1 MVTKNIHSHVVNVML
16 PSVVFS
22 AVVGALT
29 GGIVFLFRLVS
40 EHVITLSH
48 TIFAFAKETGWG
60 IPLVVAGAVL
70 AALLVSLCL
79 LYSPH
84 ARGGGIPTAVALLR
98 GLITFKWLRNLIFV
112 FTSALLSY
120 LCGIPLG
127 NDEGPAVQMGAAAG
141 GGVTAMLPQKHRGW
155 ARYLMTGGATAGFA
169 TATGAPISA
178 VLFGLEEAHRRITPL
193 LLMSSLTSVI
203 SGMGVLQLLCN
214 FTGRRELLHLFHFT
228 LTEELPLRLMWIVVP
243 VAVLCGIFAFLFAK
257 CTLSVRTL
265 LHKKLKHVSPFWK
278 LAPVFAVVALIGC
291 FYYDAIGTGHHLIET
306 LVAHREMWY
315 ISLALLLVRAV
326 LVIFANDVG
335 ATGGLFTPLLLFG
348 ALIGS
353 VTSEALIACGWVEE
367 RYFPLLVVVGMASFF
382 SASVRTPLTA
392 AVFSIEVFSGFSN
405 IFPIFFAVIISYV
418 IVEIIGVV
426 SINEIA
432 MEREVHRQHKG
443 KARQTVDVHLV
454 AKAGSFAIG
463 KEPRDILWPAFC
475 HVLSVREGEED
486 EKDSYEGGVIKE
498 NDILRLNFTTYD
510 PEATALELC
519 AILGDQPVYEHA
531 DVTRHDEEHQMSRKV
546 SKHS

>member
-1 MVTKNIHSHVVNVML
+1 MTIRNVRKHVTNIML

-22 AVVGALT
+22 AVVGGIT

-40 EHVITLSH
+40 EYVIELSH
-48 TIFAFAKETGWG
+48 TVFSFAHTHPWSV
-60 IPLVVAGAVL
+60 PLVVAGAIL
-70 AALLVSLCL
+70 AALAVSACL

-84 ARGGGIPTAVALLR
+84 ARGGGIPTAVALMR
-98 GLITFKWLRNLIFV
+98 GLITFQWLRNLIFV

-141 GGVTAMLPQKHRGW
+141 SGLTRLLPRRHAGW
-155 ARYLMTGGATAGFA
+155 ERYLMTGGATAGFA

-178 VLFGLEEAHRRITPL
+178 VLFALEEAHRRITPL
-193 LLMSSLTSVI
+193 LLMSSLTGVI
-203 SGMGVLQLLCN
+203 SGVGMLNLLCHL
-214 FTGRRELLHLFHFT
+214 TGKSELLHLFHFS
-228 LTEELPLRLMWIVVP
+228 LSVKLPVGLVWTVVP
-243 VAVLCGIFAFLFAK
+243 VAILCGLFAFLFAK
-257 CTLSVRTL
+257 ATLLLRTV
-265 LHKKLKHVSPFWK
+265 LHKKLKNVSAFWK
-278 LAPVFAVVALIGC
+278 LAPVFAAVALIGC
-291 FYYDAIGTGHHLIET
+291 FYYESVGTGHHLIEN
-306 LVAHREMWY
+306 LIAHREVWY
-315 ISLALLLVRAV
+315 VSLSLLLLRAV
-326 LVIFANDVG
+326 LVILSNDVG
-335 ATGGLFTPLLLFG
+335 ATGGLFTPLLVFG

-353 VTSEALIACGWVEE
+353 ISAEAFVGMGIMDE
-367 RYFPLLVVVGMASFF
+367 RYFPLLVVIGMASFF

-405 IFPIFFAVIISYV
+405 ILPIFLAVIISYL
-418 IVEIIGVV
+418 IVEIIGVT

-432 MEREVHRQHKG
+432 MEREIHRQHKG
-443 KARQTVDVHLV
+443 KTRKTVDVHLV
-454 AKAGSFAIG
+454 AKPGAFAIG

-486 EKDSYEGGVIKE
+486 EKDSYEGGAIKE

-510 PEATALELC
+510 PDATAAELC
-519 AILGDQPVYEHA
+519 AILGEQPVYEKA
-531 DVTRHDEEHQMSRKV
+531 DVEHHETEHEMSKKV